1 MNSLRAV
8 FSFAVSLS
16 IRVNIELS
24 EDEMGLSWSKLPAF
38 GISRAMLFVSA
49 EDPDQYLFW
58 NLAQKNRSLFFIQL
72 SFALRLILSCLGF
85 SVLICCFWGRK
96 KKKKSFPKEYI
107 GLTFKNR
114 K

>member
-8 FSFAVSLS
+8 FSFAASLS
-16 IRVNIELS
+16 IRVDIELS

-38 GISRAMLFVSA
+38 GISRAVLFVSA